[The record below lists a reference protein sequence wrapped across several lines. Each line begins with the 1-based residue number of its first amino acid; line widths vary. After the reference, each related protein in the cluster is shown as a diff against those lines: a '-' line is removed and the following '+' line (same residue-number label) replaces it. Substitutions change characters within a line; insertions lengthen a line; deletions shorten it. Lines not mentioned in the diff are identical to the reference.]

1 VISISNIFFLLL
13 LNMHLKLLIYDE
25 DLDEERFIPLNLDIE
40 AIQGF
45 YQSVD
50 DDNIINLVSYGQIFS
65 VKKTHPLMTKLN
77 YELN

>member
-1 VISISNIFFLLL
+1 
-13 LNMHLKLLIYDE
+13 MHLKLLIYDE